1 MTELRHH
8 QAAPGLA
15 DANGY
20 SHVVSGT
27 GRIVVTAGQ
36 VALDENGELV
46 GPGDMQAQTRQVFT
60 NLRQALAAE
69 GATFDNVL
77 KITCYVTDASQ
88 LPAVYAGSDEF
99 LDLSRPPA
107 CTTVEV
113 ASLVR
118 KEFLIEADALAII

>member
-8 QAAPGLA
+8 QEVPGLKT
-15 DANGY
+15 ANGY

-36 VALDENGELV
+36 VALDEKGELV
-46 GPGDMQAQTRQVFT
+46 GPGDMEAQTRQVFT
-60 NLRQALAAE
+60 NLRSALAAE

-77 KITCYVTDASQ
+77 KITCYVTDLSR
-88 LPAVYAGSDEF
+88 LPEVYAGSDEF

-107 CTTVEV
+107 SATVQV
-113 ASLVR
+113 SALVR
-118 KEFLIEADALAII
+118 EDFLIEVEALAIV